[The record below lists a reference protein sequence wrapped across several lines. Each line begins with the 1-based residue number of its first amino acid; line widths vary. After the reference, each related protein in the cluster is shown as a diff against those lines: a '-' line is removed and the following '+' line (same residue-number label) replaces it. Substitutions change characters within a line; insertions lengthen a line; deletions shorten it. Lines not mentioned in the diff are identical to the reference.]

1 MLAGCFLITHLPIKA
16 ELVRRPE
23 LAGRAVALLDGP
35 ESRPVVLAPPEKRR
49 GCSQVNRSRW
59 RCPVA
64 EIC

>member
-16 ELVRRPE
+16 ELARRPE

-35 ESRPVVLAPPEKRR
+35 ESRPVVLDASGEAE